1 MSTSAGVQG
10 GAVAEEEAGV
20 VEGVTC
26 RTEVGIVLAGVWG
39 LFADQATLFCTR
51 YALHKADQIIS
62 RYGAG
67 HSLIRAR
74 SIWELRLCKGRKK
87 KYGHGKNSEVS
98 HHGVE
103 WDCT

>member
-26 RTEVGIVLAGVWG
+26 RTEVGIELAGVWG
-39 LFADQATLFCTR
+39 LLADQATLFCAR
-51 YALHKADQIIS
+51 HALHKADQIVF

-67 HSLIRAR
+67 HILIRAR
-74 SIWELRLCKGRKK
+74 SIGELRLREGGKK
-87 KYGHGKNSEVS
+87 K
-98 HHGVE
+98 
-103 WDCT
+103 